1 MSRHLFLDGGEAVV
15 LPSFGSLLSEET
27 ERPTLLAMCSNLALA
42 GEGLFGALV
51 GDDLLFGLS
60 ISCLMVAAPSLGDVV
75 GDKFGDVVGGVSG

>member
-27 ERPTLLAMCSNLALA
+27 EMPTLLAMCSNLALA